1 MKLQCDK
8 TRKVEYCCCKNVHLS
23 NAIPTYCIHT
33 LEIEK
38 SAWRAKIGRGKTTGI
53 QNYPASNIVYYV
65 DIKTVLKIFQMH
77 LASPERFYEPGAPFS
92 SVEDGVPSGLDA
104 RNSFSYIHIHKY
116 KTYSTCVRE
125 RTLLHIRYI
134 HIHTY
139 RYSTFASKV
148 YVNLQNTVESLR
160 HNRECL
166 LKLSAPSNV
175 NNVFVTARFRT
186 SGAPYWSRTIS
197 RSSSR

>member
-1 MKLQCDK
+1 ML
-8 TRKVEYCCCKNVHLS
+8 R
-23 NAIPTYCIHT
+23 IHT

-38 SAWRAKIGRGKTTGI
+38 SSWRAKKGRSKTTGI
-53 QNYPASNIVYYV
+53 KKLYSFV

-104 RNSFSYIHIHKY
+104 RNSFSYTHIHKY
-116 KTYSTCVRE
+116 KTDSTCVRE
-125 RTLLHIRYI
+125 RTLLHILYI

-166 LKLSAPSNV
+166 LKLSAPSNI

>member
-1 MKLQCDK
+1 
-8 TRKVEYCCCKNVHLS
+8 
-23 NAIPTYCIHT
+23 
-33 LEIEK
+33 
-38 SAWRAKIGRGKTTGI
+38 
-53 QNYPASNIVYYV
+53 
-65 DIKTVLKIFQMH
+65 MH

-125 RTLLHIRYI
+125 RALLHIRYIHI

-166 LKLSAPSNV
+166 LKLSAPR

>member
-1 MKLQCDK
+1 M
-8 TRKVEYCCCKNVHLS
+8 RFSSYC
-23 NAIPTYCIHT
+23 IRIHT

-38 SAWRAKIGRGKTTGI
+38 SVGVQRKVEARLPGSK
-53 QNYPASNIVYYV
+53 NYTASSISKLCWKYSAV
-65 DIKTVLKIFQMH
+65 
-77 LASPERFYEPGAPFS
+77 YEPGAPFS

-104 RNSFSYIHIHKY
+104 RNSFSYIHIHNY
-116 KTYSTCVRE
+116 KTDSTCVRE
-125 RTLLHIRYI
+125 RTLLHILYI

-166 LKLSAPSNV
+166 LKLSAPSNI

>member
-1 MKLQCDK
+1 MIRQGRLNTAVAK
-8 TRKVEYCCCKNVHLS
+8 TYIYQMRFLHIAY
-23 NAIPTYCIHT
+23 IYIHT

-38 SAWRAKIGRGKTTGI
+38 SSWRAKKGRSKTTGI
-53 QNYPASNIVYYV
+53 KKLYSFV

-116 KTYSTCVRE
+116 KTDSTCVRE
-125 RTLLHIRYI
+125 RTLLHILYI

-148 YVNLQNTVESLR
+148 YVNL
-160 HNRECL
+160 
-166 LKLSAPSNV
+166 
-175 NNVFVTARFRT
+175 
-186 SGAPYWSRTIS
+186 
-197 RSSSR
+197 